1 MQADLSNQNRL
12 PTKSAIINRGTI
24 MQMFLKLDTSVFG
37 RLLSLGLLG
46 SSGQVF
52 DYRSIDSIL
61 LRKCCW
67 LNNSDHG

>member
-1 MQADLSNQNRL
+1 
-12 PTKSAIINRGTI
+12 
-24 MQMFLKLDTSVFG
+24 MQMFLKLDTSVFVG
-37 RLLSLGLLG
+37 LLSLGLLG

-52 DYRSIDSIL
+52 DYRSVDSIL